1 MPSIRS
7 LFVFVSIVTTV
18 ACVPP
23 PPLSPQAVALTP
35 GFERA
40 ESAVYAATLGVW
52 LVSNIGGN
60 TPGDG
65 FVSSVDATGRLL
77 ESRFVEGLDDPKGL
91 ALDGDTLYVADLT
104 TLVRVQLDSPSTHE
118 AIPIEGSVFLNDV
131 AVDPASHAVYVSDT
145 FGNAIYRVRG
155 AESELLISDA
165 ALEAPNGLWVEQ
177 GGLLIGSIGP
187 DLDTTTFQ
195 PRAPGRILH
204 FDLRTRRLS
213 QRTERFGGVDGIARL
228 DSTRFLVTDTF
239 VGVYVWTPG
248 EAPELVIPVQATGLG
263 TTADIGIDHAGGRL
277 LIPDVLGTEVAMYTL
292 F

>member
-195 PRAPGRILH
+195 PRAPGRMRPGASSTSISAPAVS
-204 FDLRTRRLS
+204 RSAPNASAASTASRASIRRAFWSPTPSWACTCGL
-213 QRTERFGGVDGIARL
+213 QARRQ
-228 DSTRFLVTDTF
+228 S
-239 VGVYVWTPG
+239 W
-248 EAPELVIPVQATGLG
+248 
-263 TTADIGIDHAGGRL
+263 
-277 LIPDVLGTEVAMYTL
+277 
-292 F
+292 